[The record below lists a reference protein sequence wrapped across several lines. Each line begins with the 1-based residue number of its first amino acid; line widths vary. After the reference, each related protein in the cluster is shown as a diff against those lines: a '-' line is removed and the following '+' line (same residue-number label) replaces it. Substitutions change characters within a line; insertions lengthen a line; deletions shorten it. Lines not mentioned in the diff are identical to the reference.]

1 MAKWYTISAK
11 FTEEEKQ
18 VLDIMKEVYGWSYY
32 QSLRNSLNLTSRI
45 FSMNEYYL
53 TVDSKILKKVNKIT
67 KKYMTLADKEI
78 KEMLKKIPK
87 EIQDSEYEKIFNDK
101 TKILSQYD
109 KIFVKRKPGR
119 PKKKKS
125 PGRPKDSGYKKS

>member
-18 VLDIMKEVYGWSYY
+18 VLDIMKEVYGWSYN

-78 KEMLKKIPK
+78 KEMLKKIPVD
-87 EIQDSEYEKIFNDK
+87 IQESEYKKFSEDR

-109 KIFVKRKPGR
+109 KIFLKRKRGRIPKKKSRGR
-119 PKKKKS
+119 PKSTGYTKS
-125 PGRPKDSGYKKS
+125 